1 MSSLNIFK
9 TLPIFVLCAVAFSG
23 LFIVHQTEQA
33 IVLQFGELKHVHTE
47 PGLKFKIPFIQD
59 VSYYDKRVLAYDL
72 PPIYVTT
79 IEQKRLIIDAYVRYH
94 IKDPILFF
102 KAVKPSTEE
111 GAKDR
116 LKMLVVSSVR
126 NILGQVSLPQVL
138 NKERS
143 AVMEK
148 IENEVAQQ
156 SLKMGLEVIDV
167 RITKTELPQE
177 NRKAVFN
184 RMNAELARFALENR
198 AKGDEVAQGIRAKA
212 DTEKARILAE
222 SEQESLTIRGEADA
236 QSIQIVNAA
245 FSKDPVLYSTIKNL
259 EAFEKTLTPD
269 TNIVFSTKSSFFNL
283 LKNISLS

>member
-1 MSSLNIFK
+1 MSSENMIK
-9 TLPIFVLCAVAFSG
+9 TLPIFALLCLALSG

-79 IEQKRLIIDAYVRYH
+79 VEQKRLIIDAYVRYH
-94 IKDPILFF
+94 IKDPIQFF
-102 KAVKPSTEE
+102 KAVKPSTEQ

-126 NILGQVSLPQVL
+126 NILGKVSLPQVL
-138 NKERS
+138 NKERT
-143 AVMEK
+143 AIMEK

-167 RITKTELPQE
+167 RITRTELPQE

-198 AKGDEVAQGIRAKA
+198 AKGEEVAQGIRAKS

-222 SEQESLTIRGEADA
+222 AEESSLTIRGEADA
-236 QSIQIVNAA
+236 QSIRIVNAA
-245 FSKDPVLYSTIKNL
+245 FSKDPALYSILKNL
-259 EAFEKTLTPD
+259 DAFEKTLTPD
-269 TNIVFSTKSSFFNL
+269 TNVFFSTKSSFFNL
-283 LKNISLS
+283 LKNNSLS

>member
-9 TLPIFVLCAVAFSG
+9 ILPIFALFLFAFSG

-245 FSKDPVLYSTIKNL
+245 FSKDPALYSAIKNL

-269 TNIVFSTKSSFFNL
+269 TNIFFSTKSSFFNL
-283 LKNISLS
+283 LKNISPS